1 MNSWIIY
8 DDYTSEQMDFST
20 DASLRRYCRQK
31 KAKMGWRKLYDE
43 GSPYTGMLVC
53 VYPRNSKF
61 GNLVIED
68 DAKPVSAWWND
79 GGEE

>member
-8 DDYTSEQMDFST
+8 YDDDSKRMDFKT
-20 DASLRRYCRQK
+20 DASLRRYCMQTGARQ
-31 KAKMGWRKLYDE
+31 GWRQLESGEHK
-43 GSPYTGMLVC
+43 GFLVC
-53 VYPRNSKF
+53 VYPLDSKF

-68 DAKPVSAWWND
+68 

>member
-8 DDYTSEQMDFST
+8 DDYKSERMDFKT

-31 KAKMGWRKLYDE
+31 KAKMGWRKLE
-43 GSPYTGMLVC
+43 SGEHNGFLVC
-53 VYPRNSKF
+53 VYPLDSKF

-68 DAKPVSAWWND
+68 DAKPVSAWWNE

>member
-8 DDYTSEQMDFST
+8 DDFKSEQMDFRT

-31 KAKMGWRKLYDE
+31 KAKMGWRKLDDKD
-43 GSPYTGMLVC
+43 SPYTGMLVC
-53 VYPRNSKF
+53 GYPLKNR
-61 GNLVIED
+61 GNCVAVD
-68 DAKPVSAWWND
+68 GDAKPVSAWWND

>member
-8 DDYTSEQMDFST
+8 DDFKSEQMDFST

-31 KAKMGWRKLYDE
+31 GARQGWRKLE
-43 GSPYTGMLVC
+43 SGEHKGFLAP
-53 VYPRNSKF
+53 VYPVNSKF

-68 DAKPVSAWWND
+68 